1 MGGTAGD
8 QRSFAAAMS
17 LTATGRA
24 TREGNAMGRSTED
37 WQSYHLGERIIHTP
51 AVHGAGWQALG
62 WQRLNGLDAP
72 MPPAEAREEALTTP
86 AIDAD
91 PVVIDGAGGEEMTAT
106 AATATATAAEGDGG
120 AVSVSEAMQD
130 AEAEP
135 SMLMPATEA
144 MAAAVEEPTAGSA
157 DGMDLQAMTKA
168 AIITAMQQRHGVLLD
183 RGLSKSALLAAARE
197 LEQADQLQPSTA
209 LDAADPDTLF

>member
-1 MGGTAGD
+1 MGGTARD
-8 QRSFAAAMS
+8 QWPLAAAMS

-37 WQSYHLGERIIHTP
+37 WQSYRLGERIIHTP

-86 AIDAD
+86 ADDADRAVIDA
-91 PVVIDGAGGEEMTAT
+91 PDGEGMTAV
-106 AATATATAAEGDGG
+106 AAAAADGD
-120 AVSVSEAMQD
+120 ADAASVSEVFQD

-135 SMLMPATEA
+135 SLVLPASEA
-144 MAAAVEEPTAGSA
+144 MAAGAEDPTAGSTEEI
-157 DGMDLQAMTKA
+157 DLQAMTKA
-168 AIITAMQQRHGVLLD
+168 AIITAMQHRHGVQLE
-183 RGLSKSALLAAARE
+183 RGLSKSELLAAARE

>member
-1 MGGTAGD
+1 MGGAAGD
-8 QRSFAAAMS
+8 QRPLAAAM
-17 LTATGRA
+17 TAPPTGQPTTKR
-24 TREGNAMGRSTED
+24 NAMGQSSED
-37 WQSYHLGERIIHTP
+37 WQSYRLGERIIHTP
-51 AVHGAGWQALG
+51 AVHGAGWLALG

-72 MPPAEAREEALTTP
+72 MPPADARAEAQTTP

-106 AATATATAAEGDGG
+106 AATEGDGG

-197 LEQADQLQPSTA
+197 LEQAEHGSVA
-209 LDAADPDTLF
+209 R

>member
-1 MGGTAGD
+1 MGGTARD
-8 QRSFAAAMS
+8 QWPLAAAMS

-72 MPPAEAREEALTTP
+72 MPPAEASKEAL
-86 AIDAD
+86 
-91 PVVIDGAGGEEMTAT
+91 AGEGMTAV
-106 AATATATAAEGDGG
+106 AAAAADGDAG
-120 AVSVSEAMQD
+120 AASVSEVFQD

-135 SMLMPATEA
+135 SLVLPASEA
-144 MAAAVEEPTAGSA
+144 MAAAAEGRTAGSTEEI
-157 DGMDLQAMTKA
+157 DLQAMTKA
-168 AIITAMQQRHGVLLD
+168 AIITAMQQRHGVQLE
-183 RGLSKSALLAAARE
+183 RGLSKSELLAAALE

>member
-1 MGGTAGD
+1 MGGAAGD
-8 QRSFAAAMS
+8 QRPLAAAM
-17 LTATGRA
+17 TAPSTGQPTTKR
-24 TREGNAMGRSTED
+24 NAMGQSSED
-37 WQSYHLGERIIHTP
+37 WQSYRLGERIIHTP
-51 AVHGAGWQALG
+51 AVHGAGWLALG

-72 MPPAEAREEALTTP
+72 MPPADARAEAQTTP

-91 PVVIDGAGGEEMTAT
+91 PVVIDGAGGEGMTAT

-197 LEQADQLQPSTA
+197 LEQAEHGSVA
-209 LDAADPDTLF
+209 R

>member
-8 QRSFAAAMS
+8 QRSLAAAMS

-37 WQSYHLGERIIHTP
+37 WQSYRLGERIIHTP

-72 MPPAEAREEALTTP
+72 MPPAEAREEAL
-86 AIDAD
+86 
-91 PVVIDGAGGEEMTAT
+91 AGEGMTAET
-106 AATATATAAEGDGG
+106 AETAAEGDAG
-120 AVSVSEAMQD
+120 AASVSEAMQD

-135 SMLMPATEA
+135 SLVLPASEA
-144 MAAAVEEPTAGSA
+144 MAAAAEDPTAGSTEEI
-157 DGMDLQAMTKA
+157 DLQAMTKA
-168 AIITAMQQRHGVLLD
+168 AIITAMQQRHGVQLE
-183 RGLSKSALLAAARE
+183 RGLSKSELLAAALE
-197 LEQADQLQPSTA
+197 LEQADWRQQSTA

>member
-37 WQSYHLGERIIHTP
+37 WQSYRLGERIIHTP

-72 MPPAEAREEALTTP
+72 MPPAEASKEAL
-86 AIDAD
+86 
-91 PVVIDGAGGEEMTAT
+91 AGEGMTAVAAAAADGDAG
-106 AATATATAAEGDGG
+106 AATL
-120 AVSVSEAMQD
+120 SEVLQD
-130 AEAEP
+130 AETEP
-135 SMLMPATEA
+135 SLVLPASEA
-144 MAAAVEEPTAGSA
+144 MAAAAEDPTAGSKKEI
-157 DGMDLQAMTKA
+157 DLQAMTKA
-168 AIITAMQQRHGVLLD
+168 AIITAMQQRHGVQLE
-183 RGLSKSALLAAARE
+183 RGLSKSELLAAALE
-197 LEQADQLQPSTA
+197 LEQADWRQPSTA

>member
-1 MGGTAGD
+1 MGGTARD
-8 QRSFAAAMS
+8 QWPLAAAMS

-37 WQSYHLGERIIHTP
+37 WQSYRLGERIIHTP

-86 AIDAD
+86 ADE
-91 PVVIDGAGGEEMTAT
+91 VGAA
-106 AATATATAAEGDGG
+106 
-120 AVSVSEAMQD
+120 SVSEAMQD

-135 SMLMPATEA
+135 SLVLPASEA
-144 MAAAVEEPTAGSA
+144 MAAAAEDSSAGSTEEI
-157 DGMDLQAMTKA
+157 DLQAMTKA
-168 AIITAMQQRHGVLLD
+168 AIITAMQQRHGVQLE
-183 RGLSKSALLAAARE
+183 RGLSKSELLAAALE

>member
-1 MGGTAGD
+1 
-8 QRSFAAAMS
+8 
-17 LTATGRA
+17 
-24 TREGNAMGRSTED
+24 MGRSTED
-37 WQSYHLGERIIHTP
+37 WQSYRLGERIIHTP
-51 AVHGAGWQALG
+51 AVHGAGWLALG

-72 MPPAEAREEALTTP
+72 MPPADARAEAQTTP
-86 AIDAD
+86 ADE
-91 PVVIDGAGGEEMTAT
+91 VGAA
-106 AATATATAAEGDGG
+106 
-120 AVSVSEAMQD
+120 SVSEVVQD

-197 LEQADQLQPSTA
+197 LEQADRM
-209 LDAADPDTLF
+209 DR

>member
-1 MGGTAGD
+1 MG
-8 QRSFAAAMS
+8 QSS
-17 LTATGRA
+17 
-24 TREGNAMGRSTED
+24 ED
-37 WQSYHLGERIIHTP
+37 WQSYRLGERIIHTP
-51 AVHGAGWQALG
+51 AVHGAGWLALG

-72 MPPAEAREEALTTP
+72 MPPAEAREEVL
-86 AIDAD
+86 
-91 PVVIDGAGGEEMTAT
+91 AGEGMTAV
-106 AATATATAAEGDGG
+106 AAAAADGDAG
-120 AVSVSEAMQD
+120 AASVSEVFQD

-183 RGLSKSALLAAARE
+183 RGLSKSALLAVARE
-197 LEQADQLQPSTA
+197 LEQAEHGSVA
-209 LDAADPDTLF
+209 R

>member
-1 MGGTAGD
+1 
-8 QRSFAAAMS
+8 MS

-37 WQSYHLGERIIHTP
+37 WQSYRLGERIIHTP

-86 AIDAD
+86 ADDADRAVIDAL
-91 PVVIDGAGGEEMTAT
+91 AGEGMTAVA
-106 AATATATAAEGDGG
+106 AATATATATAADGDAG
-120 AVSVSEAMQD
+120 AASVSEVFQD

-135 SMLMPATEA
+135 SLVLPASEA
-144 MAAAVEEPTAGSA
+144 MAAGAEDSSAGSTEEI
-157 DGMDLQAMTKA
+157 DLQAMTKA
-168 AIITAMQQRHGVLLD
+168 AIITAMQQRHGVQLE
-183 RGLSKSALLAAARE
+183 RGLSKSELLAAALE

>member
-1 MGGTAGD
+1 M
-8 QRSFAAAMS
+8 
-17 LTATGRA
+17 TATPLGQPTTKR
-24 TREGNAMGRSTED
+24 NAMGQSRED
-37 WQSYHLGERIIHTP
+37 WQSYRLGERIIHTP
-51 AVHGAGWQALG
+51 AVHGAGWLALG

-72 MPPAEAREEALTTP
+72 MPPADARAEAQTTP

-106 AATATATAAEGDGG
+106 AATATAAEGDGG

-197 LEQADQLQPSTA
+197 LEQAEHGSVAQ
-209 LDAADPDTLF
+209 

>member
-8 QRSFAAAMS
+8 QRSLAAAMS
-17 LTATGRA
+17 LTATGRP

-37 WQSYHLGERIIHTP
+37 WQSYRLGERIIHTP

-72 MPPAEAREEALTTP
+72 MPPAEAREEAL
-86 AIDAD
+86 
-91 PVVIDGAGGEEMTAT
+91 AGEGMTAET
-106 AATATATAAEGDGG
+106 AETAAEGDAG
-120 AVSVSEAMQD
+120 AASVSEAMQD

-135 SMLMPATEA
+135 SLVLPASEA
-144 MAAAVEEPTAGSA
+144 MAAAAEGRTAGSTEEI
-157 DGMDLQAMTKA
+157 DLQAMTKA
-168 AIITAMQQRHGVLLD
+168 ALITAMQQRHGVQLE
-183 RGLSKSALLAAARE
+183 RGLSKSELLAAALE

>member
-1 MGGTAGD
+1 
-8 QRSFAAAMS
+8 
-17 LTATGRA
+17 
-24 TREGNAMGRSTED
+24 MGRSTED
-37 WQSYHLGERIIHTP
+37 WQSYRLGERIIHTP

-72 MPPAEAREEALTTP
+72 MPPAEARAKALTTP

-91 PVVIDGAGGEEMTAT
+91 PVVIDGADGEGMTAT
-106 AATATATAAEGDGG
+106 ATPAAAEGDGV

-168 AIITAMQQRHGVLLD
+168 AIITAMQQRHGVWLD

-197 LEQADQLQPSTA
+197 LEQADRMDQ
-209 LDAADPDTLF
+209 